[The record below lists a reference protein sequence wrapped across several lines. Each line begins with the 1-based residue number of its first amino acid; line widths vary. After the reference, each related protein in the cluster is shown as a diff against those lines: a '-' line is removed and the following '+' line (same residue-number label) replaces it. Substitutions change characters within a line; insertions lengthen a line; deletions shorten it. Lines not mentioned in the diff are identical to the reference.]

1 MHTFNIAIDVLWPES
16 GHERRTL
23 GGECSVCL
31 LDPKVGIVCEELVL
45 DGL

>member
-1 MHTFNIAIDVLWPES
+1 MYTFDIAIDVLWPE
-16 GHERRTL
+16 GRHERRTL
-23 GGECSVCL
+23 GGKRSVCL